1 MKYWNKDR
9 NVRRATWSRVTVA
22 PPTLTEILTA
32 MKELKAIN
40 GRQTIK
46 YWCQAQ
52 QSTGKFYNH
61 YSSDTWWFELEE
73 DAAWF
78 ALNWT

>member
-1 MKYWNKDR
+1 MKFWNKDAD
-9 NVRRATWSRVTVA
+9 VRRATWSQVKIP

-32 MKELKAIN
+32 MRELKAIN
-40 GRQTIK
+40 SRQVIK
-46 YWCQAQ
+46 YWCQEQ
-52 QSTGKFYNH
+52 ESTGKFYNYH
-61 YSSDTWWFELEE
+61 ASDIWWFELEE